1 MPMRQTK
8 LWKFFSSIKLAI
20 WLLAIIC
27 ALSLIGTFIAQNEE
41 PAFYISRYGQ
51 YGYSL
56 LLKTGLAD
64 VYNSWWFILP
74 LVMISLNLM
83 ACILNR
89 LSFKGRQLGTFIC
102 HVSVLVILTG
112 ALIGMVYGQK
122 GYMKINKAEEAGS
135 FEVGKKHVDLGFSVR
150 LDDFIYNESIDPKE
164 KLSVYDGKLIA
175 EIPTAVGAEQEIAGT
190 GYKVKIL
197 RYLPDF
203 VMDMSTKEASSRSTN
218 ANNPAIQVEL
228 KGKDGFQDK
237 FWVFARYPDMHQSIK
252 SNYKFVYN
260 WVGRRPKDFISKV
273 TIIKGGREM
282 ISRDIRVNSPVKFQG
297 YIFFQHNY
305 DQERLNWTGLKVVKD
320 PGVGV
325 VYLGFILFIL
335 GLSIRFYIS
344 PLLRRE

>member
-1 MPMRQTK
+1 MRQAK

-20 WLLAIIC
+20 WLLTIIC

-41 PAFYISRYGQ
+41 PAFYITRYGQ

-74 LVMISLNLM
+74 LALISLNLT

-89 LSFKGRQLGTFIC
+89 LSLKGRQLGTFIC
-102 HVSVLVILTG
+102 HVSVLVILAG

-122 GYMKINKAEEAGS
+122 GYMKINKAEELGC
-135 FEVGKKHVDLGFSVR
+135 FEAGKKHINLGFSVR

-164 KLSVYDGKLIA
+164 KLSVYDGKLTA
-175 EIPTAVGAEQEIAGT
+175 EIPTAVGTEREIADT
-190 GYKVKIL
+190 GHKVKIL

-203 VMDMSTKEASSRSTN
+203 VMDMSTKEASSRSAN

-228 KGKDGFQDK
+228 EGKDGSREK

-260 WVGRRPKDFISKV
+260 WVGRQPKDFISKV
-273 TIIKGGREM
+273 TIIKDAKVALIG
-282 ISRDIRVNSPVKFQG
+282 DIRVNFPVKFQG
-297 YIFFQHNY
+297 YTFFQSSY

-325 VYLGFILFIL
+325 VYLGFALFIL
-335 GLSIRFYIS
+335 GLSVRFYIS